1 MELKDKVIIISG
13 GSGLIGRAIVNDVKS
28 RGGIAINAD
37 VAVETDLNKNMTVR
51 CNVTCDD
58 SIQECVDT
66 VYQHFGRIE
75 TGIMENEC

>member
-51 CNVTCDD
+51 CNVT
-58 SIQECVDT
+58 
-66 VYQHFGRIE
+66 
-75 TGIMENEC
+75 